1 MSTFA
6 TVLTAVA
13 AVVGALGLR
22 ELVQFLLTRRDK
34 RTDDRNTER
43 RTHDRELSV
52 VEADA
57 NRNVLDVLLREM
69 RDRIDSYENMI
80 RDMRDQHTRD
90 LAEVKAEARV
100 LDRQVRDLQ
109 VTLRDWQLGNRT
121 PRGQV
126 LIPLREIQ
134 NLRERHPG
142 VLDASWYPGEDTAA
156 DDPSIV
162 ARITPLPPH
171 SDIEGR

>member
-1 MSTFA
+1 MSNLGTI
-6 TVLTAVA
+6 LTAVA
-13 AVVGALGLR
+13 AVIGALGLR
-22 ELVQFLLTRRDK
+22 ELIQFLLSRRDK
-34 RTDDRNTER
+34 RTDDRQAEK
-43 RTHDRELSV
+43 RTRDREMSV

-69 RDRIDSYENMI
+69 RDRIDSYEGMI

-134 NLRERHPG
+134 RLRERHPG
-142 VLDASWYPGEDTAA
+142 VLDSNFYPGEDLAG

-162 ARITPLPPH
+162 ARITPMLPPT
-171 SDIEGR
+171 DEGR